1 MKGSFVKRPPSR
13 IDEIALQVRTRVLE
27 QRNADVRHVRHP
39 NDAASITVRGL
50 AGWQGRK
57 RIGGETLDADSP
69 SACHRG
75 KIITQRCLCV
85 PSPDFWKKGDVSGRD
100 KEGKQNR

>member
-13 IDEIALQVRTRVLE
+13 VDEMALQVHTRVLV
-27 QRNADVRHVRHP
+27 QTNVNVRHVRYP

-50 AGWQGRK
+50 AGWQGGK

-69 SACHRG
+69 SACHHG

-85 PSPDFWKKGDVSGRD
+85 PSLDFWKKGDVSGRD